1 MLIAS
6 HYIPYVD
13 VSCPLQVSGDQRG
26 GSENRAD
33 RNARGYGT
41 GQVPE

>member
-13 VSCPLQVSGDQRG
+13 ESCPLQVSEDQHG
-26 GSENRAD
+26 GNENRAD
-33 RNARGYGT
+33 RNAGGYGT
-41 GQVPE
+41 GQIPE